1 MWLRPKRLPRGFPC
15 LVAGTVYHPHLGVN
29 DSGMLDY
36 LTTTLTTIE
45 GQFPGC
51 GIFVCGDFNRL
62 NLNRFFTQF
71 KLKQIVDKPTEG
83 DKILDLVLTNL
94 SHLYDK
100 DAVNTLPPFGL
111 SDHNVVLV
119 RPKQRQPR
127 EGPSRKV
134 FIRRDT
140 RPSRKAELGRYFSI
154 IDWST
159 LDSAPTSDLP
169 PVRSTV
175 HNNDP
180 LWITPEFKSLI
191 AKRQRAFHSGDEVGY
206 RHLRNLVNRDRKV
219 LRGKYFESKVQ
230 HLKERSPPNGG
241 VRLSGSLV

>member
-1 MWLRPKRLPRGFPC
+1 M
-15 LVAGTVYHPHLGVN
+15 
-29 DSGMLDY
+29 
-36 LTTTLTTIE
+36 
-45 GQFPGC
+45 
-51 GIFVCGDFNRL
+51 
-62 NLNRFFTQF
+62 
-71 KLKQIVDKPTEG
+71 
-83 DKILDLVLTNL
+83 
-94 SHLYDK
+94 
-100 DAVNTLPPFGL
+100 
-111 SDHNVVLV
+111 

-140 RPSRKAELGRYFSI
+140 RPSRKAELGRYFST

-159 LDSAPTSDLP
+159 LDSAPTSEEKSTLLCDTIALGLDTIMP

-206 RHLRNLVNRDRKV
+206 RHLRNLVNRDGKSFVGSTSSRKFSIC
-219 LRGKYFESKVQ
+219 RK
-230 HLKERSPPNGG
+230 RSPPNGG